1 MKMIIRL
8 VVLALAGYGAW
19 KIYEDYGD
27 RVPALRQTADEFSGR
42 TSDATRDAAERL
54 GYAADDASSA
64 IGDSAADIRDAAKDA
79 QERVTRT
86 LQDTPDASTRTAY

>member
-1 MKMIIRL
+1 VKMIIRL
-8 VVLALAGYGAW
+8 GLLALSAYGAW
-19 KIYEDYGD
+19 KLYEEYGD
-27 RVPALRQTADEFSGR
+27 RVPALRQSVDEFSGR
-42 TSDATRDAAERL
+42 TSSATKDAAERV

-86 LQDTPDASTRTAY
+86 LQETPTATTRQY